1 MKKIKSDKIIY
12 NLLSYL
18 VVTIITVLCL
28 IPFIM
33 LIAGSFSD
41 EKAIVKNG
49 YGLLPESFS
58 LEAYRTILND
68 PTQILH
74 AYSVSIF
81 ITIVGTVLGLFLT
94 AMTAYTLYRK
104 DFRYRNQFSLFF
116 YFTTLFSGG
125 MVAYYLIML
134 RYFHFKDSILALI
147 LPLLLSP
154 YYIIIMKNFLKA
166 VPDAISESAKVDG
179 AGDFTIFIK
188 LVMPLMKPALA
199 SIGMFIALNYWND
212 WLNAMLF
219 IDNKNLFPLQYS
231 LYKMINS
238 ISFLSYMA
246 GKNGIPTVDLPRET
260 VKLSMTVVSVGPI
273 ILVYP
278 FVQKYFVKGMT
289 IGAVKG

>member
-1 MKKIKSDKIIY
+1 
-12 NLLSYL
+12 
-18 VVTIITVLCL
+18 
-28 IPFIM
+28 M

-74 AYSVSIF
+74 AYSVSAF

-188 LVMPLMKPALA
+188 LILPLMKPALA

-238 ISFLSYMA
+238 ISFLSYMS

-278 FVQKYFVKGMT
+278 FVQKYFVKGVT